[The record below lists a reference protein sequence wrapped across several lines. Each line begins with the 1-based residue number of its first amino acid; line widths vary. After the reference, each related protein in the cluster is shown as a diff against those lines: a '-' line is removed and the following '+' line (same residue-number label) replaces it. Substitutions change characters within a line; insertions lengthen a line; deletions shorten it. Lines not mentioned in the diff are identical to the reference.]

1 MKLELKGET
10 KGKKLD
16 QEAHLQGD
24 LGAAALL
31 LAEESKA
38 RGQAR
43 RSPRAFGCSVHR
55 QPRREVC
62 WTPAMNEKR
71 GEA

>member
-16 QEAHLQGD
+16 QEAHLQGG

-38 RGQAR
+38 RGQ
-43 RSPRAFGCSVHR
+43 
-55 QPRREVC
+55 
-62 WTPAMNEKR
+62 NNNDL
-71 GEA
+71 

>member
-1 MKLELKGET
+1 MKLKLKGKT

-16 QEAHLQGD
+16 QEAHLQGG

-38 RGQAR
+38 RGQ
-43 RSPRAFGCSVHR
+43 
-55 QPRREVC
+55 
-62 WTPAMNEKR
+62 NNNDL
-71 GEA
+71 